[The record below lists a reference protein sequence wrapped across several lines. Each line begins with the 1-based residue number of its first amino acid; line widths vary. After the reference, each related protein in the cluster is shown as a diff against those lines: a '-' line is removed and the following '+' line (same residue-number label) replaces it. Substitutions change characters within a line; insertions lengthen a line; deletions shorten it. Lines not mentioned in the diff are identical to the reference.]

1 MRGTNGPVVFNED
14 LVNFAFRFAI
24 NQYNML
30 VFKFGGASVKSAEAV
45 KNIVKIL
52 QQYEEEKIVVVVS
65 AMGKTTNAIEGIIDR
80 YTAGKSEELKQQYR
94 ELKAYH
100 LEVMDGLFK
109 DKGHKVYA
117 DVEEL
122 FSNMADR
129 LAKEPTLNFDFDY
142 DQLIC
147 FGELLSTTII
157 GHFLNN
163 SGVSTRWMDIR
174 RSLKTNNNWRE
185 AKVDWE
191 LSSQLVNKHFAFNG
205 ERILITQGFL
215 GSTIN
220 DQSTSLGREGSDY
233 TAAILTYMLKA
244 ESVTIWKD
252 VPGVLNAD
260 PKYFDD
266 TVLLDKLSYLDAI
279 ELAYFGTSVIHPKT
293 IKPLQNKNINLHV
306 KSFVDP
312 DAPGTLVGNLSYSK
326 LTPSFIFKMDQVLI
340 RISPLDFSF
349 INEGNLEEIFGIF
362 SKHGLKINLMQNSA
376 ISFKMIVNND
386 KRKVRLVCDELEEMY
401 KVAYQT
407 GLELVTIRYFDQ
419 STIDRVMINK
429 ELILEQRGLQN
440 IELLIRDLG

>member
-1 MRGTNGPVVFNED
+1 
-14 LVNFAFRFAI
+14 
-24 NQYNML
+24 ML
-30 VFKFGGASVKSAEAV
+30 VFKFGGASVKSAGAV
-45 KNIVKIL
+45 KNIVEIL
-52 QQYEEEKIVVVVS
+52 HRYSEEKIVVVVS
-65 AMGKTTNAIEGIIDR
+65 AMGKTTNAIERIIDH
-80 YTAGKSEELKQQYR
+80 YTAGKSEELKQGYK

-100 LEVMDGLFK
+100 LEVVNELFE
-109 DKGHKVYA
+109 DKGCKVYA

-122 FSNMADR
+122 FGDLADR
-129 LAKEPTLNFDFDY
+129 LAKEPTLNYDFDY

-147 FGELLSTTII
+147 YGELLSTTII
-157 GHFLNN
+157 GHFLKC
-163 SGVSTRWMDIR
+163 SDVPARWMDIR
-174 RSLKTNNNWRE
+174 RSLKTNNTWRE

-191 LSSQLVNKHFAFNG
+191 LSSQLVNEHFVFNG
-205 ERILITQGFL
+205 ERIMITQGFL

-220 DQSTSLGREGSDY
+220 DQTTSLGREGSDY
-233 TAAILTYMLKA
+233 TAAILAYMLRA

-266 TVLLDKLSYLDAI
+266 TILLEKLSYLDAI
-279 ELAYFGTSVIHPKT
+279 ELAYFGTGVIHPKT
-293 IKPLQNKNINLHV
+293 IKPLRNKNINLHV

-340 RISPLDFSF
+340 RTSPLDFSF

-362 SKHGLKINLMQNSA
+362 SKHGMKINMMQNSA
-376 ISFKMIVNND
+376 ISFKMVVNND
-386 KRKVRLVCDELEEMY
+386 KRKLRPVIDELEEKF
-401 KVAYQT
+401 KVDYQT

-429 ELILEQRGLQN
+429 ELIMEQRGVQN
-440 IELLIRDLG
+440 IELLIRDQG

>member
-1 MRGTNGPVVFNED
+1 
-14 LVNFAFRFAI
+14 
-24 NQYNML
+24 ML
-30 VFKFGGASVKSAEAV
+30 VFKFGGASVKSARAV
-45 KNIVKIL
+45 KNIVEIL
-52 QQYEEEKIVVVVS
+52 QRYRDEKIVVVVS
-65 AMGKTTNAIEGIIDR
+65 AMGKTTNAIEAIIDS
-80 YTAGKSEELKQQYR
+80 YTAGKGEDLKQQYK
-94 ELKAYH
+94 ELKKDH

-109 DKGHKVYA
+109 DRGHKVFA

-122 FSNMADR
+122 FNNMADR

-142 DQLIC
+142 DQIIGY
-147 FGELLSTTII
+147 GELLSTTII
-157 GHFLNN
+157 CNYLN
-163 SGVSTRWMDIR
+163 SADLSTRWMDIR
-174 RSLKTNNNWRE
+174 RSLKTNNTWRE
-185 AKVDWE
+185 ARVDWD
-191 LSSQLVNKHFAFNG
+191 LSSQLVNEHFVFKG

-220 DQSTSLGREGSDY
+220 DQTTSLGREGSDY
-233 TAAILTYMLKA
+233 TAAILAYMLKA
-244 ESVTIWKD
+244 DSVTIWKD

-312 DAPGTLVGNLSYSK
+312 DAPGTLVGNLSYNK

-340 RISPLDFSF
+340 RTSPLDFSF
-349 INEGNLEEIFGIF
+349 INENNLEEIFGIF

-386 KRKVRLVCDELEEMY
+386 KRKLRPVIDELEEKF

-407 GLELVTIRYFDQ
+407 DLELVTIRYFDQ

>member
-1 MRGTNGPVVFNED
+1 
-14 LVNFAFRFAI
+14 
-24 NQYNML
+24 ML

-45 KNIVKIL
+45 KNIVRIL
-52 QQYEEEKIVVVVS
+52 QRYPDKEIVVVVS
-65 AMGKTTNAIEGIIDR
+65 AMGKTTNALEQVIASYAIKDKDGYGKEVDR
-80 YTAGKSEELKQQYR
+80 
-94 ELKAYH
+94 LKAYH
-100 LEVMDGLFK
+100 LEIVQGLFPE
-109 DKGHKVYA
+109 GEHPVYA
-117 DVEEL
+117 AVETL
-122 FSNMADR
+122 FGEFEQR
-129 LAKEPTLNFDFDY
+129 LSKEPTLNYDYDY

-157 GHFLNN
+157 SHFLN
-163 SGVSTRWMDIR
+163 VSEVPTRWMDIR
-174 RSLKTNNNWRE
+174 KSLKTDNSWRE
-185 AKVDWE
+185 ARVDWE
-191 LSSQLVNKHFAFNG
+191 LSSRLVNEHFTFHG

-215 GSTIN
+215 ASTIN

-233 TAAILTYMLKA
+233 TAAILAHILKA

-266 TVLLDKLSYLDAI
+266 TILLEKLSYLDAI

-293 IKPLQNKNINLHV
+293 IKPLQNKNINLYV
-306 KSFVDP
+306 KSFIDP
-312 DAPGTLVGNLSYSK
+312 EAPGTLVGNLAYEK

-340 RISPLDFSF
+340 RTSPLDFSF
-349 INEGNLEEIFGIF
+349 INENNLEEIFGILN
-362 SKHGLKINLMQNSA
+362 KHGMRINLMQNSA

-386 KRKVRLVCDELEEMY
+386 KRKLRLVVDELEKTY

-419 STIDRVMINK
+419 STIDRVMMNK
-429 ELILEQRGLQN
+429 ELIMEQRGVQN

>member
-1 MRGTNGPVVFNED
+1 
-14 LVNFAFRFAI
+14 
-24 NQYNML
+24 
-30 VFKFGGASVKSAEAV
+30 
-45 KNIVKIL
+45 
-52 QQYEEEKIVVVVS
+52 
-65 AMGKTTNAIEGIIDR
+65 
-80 YTAGKSEELKQQYR
+80 
-94 ELKAYH
+94 
-100 LEVMDGLFK
+100 MD
-109 DKGHKVYA
+109 V
-117 DVEEL
+117 
-122 FSNMADR
+122 
-129 LAKEPTLNFDFDY
+129 
-142 DQLIC
+142 
-147 FGELLSTTII
+147 
-157 GHFLNN
+157 
-163 SGVSTRWMDIR
+163 R
-174 RSLKTNNNWRE
+174 RSLKTDNNWRE
-185 AKVDWE
+185 AKIDWE
-191 LSSQLVNKHFAFNG
+191 LSNRLVNEQFAFNG

-233 TAAILTYMLKA
+233 TAAILAYMLKA

-266 TVLLDKLSYLDAI
+266 TILLEKLSYLDAI

-312 DAPGTLVGNLSYSK
+312 DAPGTLVGNLSYDK

-362 SKHGLKINLMQNSA
+362 SKHSLKINLMQNSA

-386 KRKVRLVCDELEEMY
+386 KRKLRLVTDELEEMY

-419 STIDRVMINK
+419 STIERVMINK

>member
-1 MRGTNGPVVFNED
+1 
-14 LVNFAFRFAI
+14 
-24 NQYNML
+24 ML
-30 VFKFGGASVKSAEAV
+30 VFKFGGASVKSARAV
-45 KNIVKIL
+45 KNIVEIL
-52 QQYEEEKIVVVVS
+52 QRYRDEKIVVVVS
-65 AMGKTTNAIEGIIDR
+65 AMGKTTNAIEAIIDS
-80 YTAGKSEELKQQYR
+80 YTAGKGEDLKQQYK
-94 ELKAYH
+94 ELKKDH

-109 DKGHKVYA
+109 DRGHKVFA

-122 FSNMADR
+122 FNNMADR

-142 DQLIC
+142 DQIIGY
-147 FGELLSTTII
+147 GELLSTTII
-157 GHFLNN
+157 CNYLN
-163 SGVSTRWMDIR
+163 SADLSTRWMDIR
-174 RSLKTNNNWRE
+174 RSLKTNNTWRE
-185 AKVDWE
+185 ARVDWD
-191 LSSQLVNKHFAFNG
+191 LSSQLVNEHFVFKG

-220 DQSTSLGREGSDY
+220 DQTTSLGREGSDY
-233 TAAILTYMLKA
+233 TAAILAYMLKA
-244 ESVTIWKD
+244 DSVTIWKD

-312 DAPGTLVGNLSYSK
+312 DAPGTLVGNLSYNK
-326 LTPSFIFKMDQVLI
+326 LIPSFIFKMDQVLI
-340 RISPLDFSF
+340 RTSPLDFSF
-349 INEGNLEEIFGIF
+349 INENNLEEIFGIF

-386 KRKVRLVCDELEEMY
+386 KRKLRPVIDELEEKF

>member
-1 MRGTNGPVVFNED
+1 
-14 LVNFAFRFAI
+14 
-24 NQYNML
+24 ML

-45 KNIVKIL
+45 RNIVDIL
-52 QQYEEEKIVVVVS
+52 KDYQEEEIVVVVS
-65 AMGKTTNAIEGIIDR
+65 AMGKSTNALEQIIEY
-80 YTAGKSEELKQQYR
+80 YTSRKSEELKLEYR
-94 ELKAYH
+94 KLKEYH
-100 LEVMDGLFK
+100 MEVLDGLFE
-109 DKGHKVYA
+109 DKSHPIYSA
-117 DVEEL
+117 IEERFDDL
-122 FSNMADR
+122 GDR
-129 LAKEPTLNFDFDY
+129 LAKEPTLNFDYDY

-147 FGELLSTTII
+147 YGELLSTTII
-157 GHFLNN
+157 SHFLNS
-163 SGVSTRWMDIR
+163 SGLGTRWMDIR
-174 RSLKTNNNWRE
+174 QSLKTNNTWRE

-191 LSSQLVNKHFAFNG
+191 LSTTLVNKNFVFNG
-205 ERILITQGFL
+205 EKILITQGFL

-220 DQSTSLGREGSDY
+220 DQTTSLGREGSDY
-233 TAAILTYMLKA
+233 TAAILAYMLKA
-244 ESVTIWKD
+244 ENVTIWKD

-266 TVLLDKLSYLDAI
+266 TVLLEKLSYLDAI

-293 IKPLQNKNINLHV
+293 IKPLQNKNINLYV

-312 DAPGTLVGNLSYSK
+312 DAPGTMVGNLSYDK

-340 RISPLDFSF
+340 RTFPLDFSF
-349 INEGNLEEIFGIF
+349 INENNLEEIFGIL

-386 KRKVRLVCDELEEMY
+386 KRKLRLVTDELEEKF
-401 KVAYQT
+401 KVTYQT

-429 ELILEQRGLQN
+429 ELIMEQRGLHN

>member
-1 MRGTNGPVVFNED
+1 
-14 LVNFAFRFAI
+14 
-24 NQYNML
+24 ML

-45 KNIVKIL
+45 RNIVDIL
-52 QQYEEEKIVVVVS
+52 KRYQEEEIVVVVS
-65 AMGKTTNAIEGIIDR
+65 AMGKTTNSLERIIEH
-80 YTAGKSEELKQQYR
+80 YTNNKSEELKLEYKK
-94 ELKAYH
+94 LKEYH
-100 LEVMDGLFK
+100 LEVVKGLFE
-109 DKGHKVYA
+109 DSHHEAYTS
-117 DVEEL
+117 VEEL
-122 FSNMADR
+122 FDDLGDR
-129 LAKEPTLNFDFDY
+129 LAKDPTLNYDYDY

-147 FGELLSTTII
+147 YGELLSTTII
-157 GHFLNN
+157 SHFLNH
-163 SGVSTRWMDIR
+163 SGLNTRWMDIR
-174 RSLKTNNNWRE
+174 RSLKTSNTWRE

-191 LSSQLVNKHFAFNG
+191 LSSELVNRHFVFNG

-220 DQSTSLGREGSDY
+220 DQTTSLGREGSDY
-233 TAAILTYMLKA
+233 TAAILAYMLKA
-244 ESVTIWKD
+244 DNVTIWKD

-266 TVLLDKLSYLDAI
+266 TILLEKLSYLDAI

-306 KSFVDP
+306 KSFMDP
-312 DAPGTLVGNLSYSK
+312 DAPGTVVGNLNYDK

-340 RISPLDFSF
+340 RTSPLDFSF
-349 INEGNLEEIFGIF
+349 INENNLEEIFGIM
-362 SKHGLKINLMQNSA
+362 SKHGMKINLMQNSA

-386 KRKVRLVCDELEEMY
+386 KRKLRLVTDELEEKY

-429 ELILEQRGLQN
+429 ELIMEQRGLHN